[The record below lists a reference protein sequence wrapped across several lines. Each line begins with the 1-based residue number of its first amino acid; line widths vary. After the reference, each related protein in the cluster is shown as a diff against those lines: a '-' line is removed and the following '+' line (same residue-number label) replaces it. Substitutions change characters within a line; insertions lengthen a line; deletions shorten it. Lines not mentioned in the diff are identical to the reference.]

1 MHIFQILLQNESSLT
16 KYYQKLKIHNM
27 ATICL
32 MQDIKAL
39 LAKSGNKK
47 EFAELP
53 DQIRNSR

>member
-1 MHIFQILLQNESSLT
+1 
-16 KYYQKLKIHNM
+16 M

-39 LAKSGNKK
+39 LATRGNKK
-47 EFAELP
+47 EFADLP